1 MSIVDISVLTSISE
15 SFPYSILEGARFKK
29 ATVSSRVGGIPDLI
43 ESGENGYL
51 FEPGDYMKLAEQIL
65 DLAGDSSKRMI
76 MGQKIYD
83 KASTYFSLD
92 RMCRTQLG
100 IYEKILEKHSRR
112 QKTGK
117 SFDVIISGYYGFK
130 NVGDD
135 AMLMAIIDNLRAYKP
150 DINIVVLSKRPS
162 ETRSTYGV
170 ESIGRLSLYR
180 IYRRMR
186 KARLFIYGGGNLIQD
201 NTSSR
206 SLLYYLGTVWMAKKT
221 GLKVMFYANG
231 IGPLKNTANIK
242 TAKKIIN
249 DVDVITIREMLSFDE
264 LKRLDVDKPVIELTA
279 DPALALKVKPA
290 EEVDSLLVN
299 EGVDKSGP
307 LVGISVRKFP
317 GRPKYRSEKYEK
329 VIALTADYLQESYG
343 VKPVFIPMQHDD
355 LSVID
360 GVIAKMKTTG
370 YVIRNRYSVA
380 QTIGIIGRMEMVIGM
395 RLHALIFAAS
405 QSIPIV
411 GMVYDPKIEG
421 FLKYVNQASAGSVK
435 ELDFNKLRDIS
446 DRVWNKRS
454 LIKEKLQ
461 NDIAVLKERALRN
474 ASIAIEL
481 IENSNSKS
489 KGRDI

>member
-1 MSIVDISVLTSISE
+1 VKTYWLLRHENVLPE
-15 SFPYSILEGARFKK
+15 S
-29 ATVSSRVGGIPDLI
+29 
-43 ESGENGYL
+43 
-51 FEPGDYMKLAEQIL
+51 
-65 DLAGDSSKRMI
+65 
-76 MGQKIYD
+76 
-83 KASTYFSLD
+83 
-92 RMCRTQLG
+92 
-100 IYEKILEKHSRR
+100 
-112 QKTGK
+112 
-117 SFDVIISGYYGFK
+117 
-130 NVGDD
+130 
-135 AMLMAIIDNLRAYKP
+135 
-150 DINIVVLSKRPS
+150 
-162 ETRSTYGV
+162 
-170 ESIGRLSLYR
+170 
-180 IYRRMR
+180 
-186 KARLFIYGGGNLIQD
+186 
-201 NTSSR
+201 
-206 SLLYYLGTVWMAKKT
+206 
-221 GLKVMFYANG
+221 
-231 IGPLKNTANIK
+231 PLKNTANIK

>member
-1 MSIVDISVLTSISE
+1 MFSLAARKFTHLPSVTTVHSDYRLDYMHSLFKELTFGNINAVALRHIDYYIGVSENFRKMLVERDFNPENIFTVYNGMDFQSPVNSYSRESFAARYNIELSDTDVIVGIAARLYPVKGIDTLIEAASEVVKKNPSVKFIIGGDGEDKKRLERKVAAMGLSGKVLFVGWLDDPYELMSIVDISVLTSISE

-170 ESIGRLSLYR
+170 ESIGRRGGR
-180 IYRRMR
+180 IFRH
-186 KARLFIYGGGNLIQD
+186 
-201 NTSSR
+201 
-206 SLLYYLGTVWMAKKT
+206 
-221 GLKVMFYANG
+221 
-231 IGPLKNTANIK
+231 
-242 TAKKIIN
+242 
-249 DVDVITIREMLSFDE
+249 
-264 LKRLDVDKPVIELTA
+264 
-279 DPALALKVKPA
+279 
-290 EEVDSLLVN
+290 
-299 EGVDKSGP
+299 
-307 LVGISVRKFP
+307 
-317 GRPKYRSEKYEK
+317 RP
-329 VIALTADYLQESYG
+329 
-343 VKPVFIPMQHDD
+343 
-355 LSVID
+355 
-360 GVIAKMKTTG
+360 
-370 YVIRNRYSVA
+370 
-380 QTIGIIGRMEMVIGM
+380 
-395 RLHALIFAAS
+395 
-405 QSIPIV
+405 
-411 GMVYDPKIEG
+411 
-421 FLKYVNQASAGSVK
+421 
-435 ELDFNKLRDIS
+435 
-446 DRVWNKRS
+446 
-454 LIKEKLQ
+454 
-461 NDIAVLKERALRN
+461 
-474 ASIAIEL
+474 
-481 IENSNSKS
+481 
-489 KGRDI
+489 